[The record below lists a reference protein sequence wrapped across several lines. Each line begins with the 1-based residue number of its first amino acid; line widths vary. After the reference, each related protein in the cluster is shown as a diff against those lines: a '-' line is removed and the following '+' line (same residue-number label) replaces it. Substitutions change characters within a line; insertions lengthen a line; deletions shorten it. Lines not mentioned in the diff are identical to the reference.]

1 MVEADPA
8 GSNQPDLGD
17 NPGDA
22 VAEPNV
28 YEEENDKAD
37 LFADQRSLDFSVRDP
52 QDHGGHIV
60 YVVKGKDSQGEF
72 EVKRRYNE
80 FYLLQ

>member
-8 GSNQPDLGD
+8 QDNNAPDLGQGA
-17 NPGDA
+17 GD

-28 YEEENDKAD
+28 YEEASPEGEKAD

-60 YVVKGKDSQGEF
+60 YVVKGKDS
-72 EVKRRYNE
+72 
-80 FYLLQ
+80 